1 MKSFPVKILDDMDPI
16 FAYIREEMTEDH
28 PLEVVVKNLKESLIE
43 KQRGYYWAVVVKK
56 TSDHNSL
63 TMEEQH
69 LEFKEKFLLNI
80 FLGDPDNHP
89 GFSELA
95 ENMRVVRDLAPD
107 QYPSIR
113 QFVIDNISH
122 LHATRNNMADLLKE
136 CLNYAWDRKIHIPE
150 PEYKNV
156 LDKAKEKK

>member
-1 MKSFPVKILDDMDPI
+1 MKTFKVKTLDDTDPI
-16 FAYIREEMTEDH
+16 FHWLRDRIEPEG
-28 PLEVVVKNLKESLIE
+28 PFEVVVKKPKESLIE
-43 KQRGYYWAVVVKK
+43 KQRRYYWAVVVKK